1 MKQMLLGVFL
11 IMAVLI
17 PPGNTQAGPPPSKGS
32 QEPIIIALNNW
43 SSQIVLS
50 RILGHLYGQM
60 GYRVFYHTVSLSE
73 QWGALARGLVHVQV
87 EVWEGTMARMFFRM
101 IQEGSI
107 VDAGSYPVNTREEW
121 WYPAYVESLCPGLPH
136 WEALKRCAS
145 LFAVPETWPKGRYLA
160 GPWEKPD
167 EARIRSLGLNF
178 QAVQVRESSELW
190 VELDKAVQ
198 NQTPI
203 VLFNWTPN
211 GVDAVYE
218 GKFVEF
224 PDYEPECET
233 DAAWGVNPN
242 HVNDCGNP
250 KNGWLKKAAWSGMAS
265 KWPGSLHVLE
275 NLSLDNTMF
284 SHLTAMVVVDK
295 MSYEEAALKWILENR
310 ELWESWIPTDFIKG
324 GSLD

>member
-1 MKQMLLGVFL
+1 
-11 IMAVLI
+11 
-17 PPGNTQAGPPPSKGS
+17 
-32 QEPIIIALNNW
+32 
-43 SSQIVLS
+43 
-50 RILGHLYGQM
+50 
-60 GYRVFYHTVSLSE
+60 
-73 QWGALARGLVHVQV
+73 
-87 EVWEGTMARMFFRM
+87 
-101 IQEGSI
+101 
-107 VDAGSYPVNTREEW
+107 
-121 WYPAYVESLCPGLPH
+121 
-136 WEALKRCAS
+136 
-145 LFAVPETWPKGRYLA
+145 
-160 GPWEKPD
+160 
-167 EARIRSLGLNF
+167 
-178 QAVQVRESSELW
+178 
-190 VELDKAVQ
+190 
-198 NQTPI
+198 
-203 VLFNWTPN
+203 
-211 GVDAVYE
+211 VDAVYE